1 MPWSPPPQSDPWAP
15 RETPHEPSAGETSIS
30 LSREPWDE
38 PEIWQPPPSR
48 KKKKALPLILI
59 AAGVVLLAAVASAI
73 VFWPDGS
80 SDNAGPPQPQQS
92 GNVQETQTGDDGTPS
107 ATTSATTSGPG
118 LTEQA
123 GKVDAL
129 LTEMVATRSE
139 LGTVTG
145 DGECESSGLQRIRTQ
160 RQDQLEKAR
169 ALEVSALESGTEM
182 KDALVRALQA
192 SVESNQRYL
201 DMAPDCPSTAT
212 DADSRASQAKSDF
225 VRYWTPIAE
234 QAGLQT
240 RSADAI

>member
-1 MPWSPPPQSDPWAP
+1 MGESP
-15 RETPHEPSAGETSIS
+15 GETSIS

-38 PEIWQPPPSR
+38 PEIWQPPPPR
-48 KKKKALPLILI
+48 QKKRALPLILI
-59 AAGVVLLAAVASAI
+59 AAGVVLLAALASAI
-73 VFWPDGS
+73 VFWPNDS
-80 SDNAGPPQPQQS
+80 SNNAGVTPTPQQS
-92 GNVQETQTGDDGTPS
+92 TSIEPTDTGGGETPT
-107 ATTSATTSGPG
+107 ATTSGPE

-145 DGECESSGLQRIRTQ
+145 DGECESSGLRRIRTQ

-169 ALEVSALESGTEM
+169 GLEVSALESGTEM

-192 SVESNQRYL
+192 SVESNSNYL
-201 DMAPDCPSTAT
+201 SMAPDCPSTAT
-212 DADSRASQAKSDF
+212 DADTRASEAKADF

-234 QAGLQT
+234 QAGLQV

>member
-1 MPWSPPPQSDPWAP
+1 MLW
-15 RETPHEPSAGETSIS
+15 PS
-30 LSREPWDE
+30 
-38 PEIWQPPPSR
+38 
-48 KKKKALPLILI
+48 
-59 AAGVVLLAAVASAI
+59 
-73 VFWPDGS
+73 GS
-80 SDNAGPPQPQQS
+80 SDNAGSPGPQQS
-92 GNVQETQTGDDGTPS
+92 ESVQQTQNGDGGTP
-107 ATTSATTSGPG
+107 AATTSGPG

-145 DGECESSGLQRIRTQ
+145 DGECESSGLRRIRTQ

-182 KDALVRALQA
+182 KDALVRALEA
-192 SVESNQRYL
+192 SVESNKRYL

-212 DADSRASQAKSDF
+212 DADSRASQAKSEF

-240 RSADAI
+240 RSADTI